1 MPISI
6 STPIGSELDAPAL
19 RTLEASAQASYRH
32 ELGML
37 VHYSAQLSLIH
48 ACDQEL
54 AAARVLEAA
63 E

>member
-1 MPISI
+1 
-6 STPIGSELDAPAL
+6 
-19 RTLEASAQASYRH
+19 
-32 ELGML
+32 ML